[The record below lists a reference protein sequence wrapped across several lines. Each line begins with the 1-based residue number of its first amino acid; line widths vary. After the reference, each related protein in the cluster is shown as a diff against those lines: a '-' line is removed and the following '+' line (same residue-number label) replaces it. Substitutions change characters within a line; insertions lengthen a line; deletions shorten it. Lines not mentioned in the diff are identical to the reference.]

1 MLNAQSNS
9 EKALALLTELRKQK
23 AQLTFTQSRIKELEK
38 HLAAHKVDGDL
49 DDFTKEENPNTIQ
62 HDGVTFIYSPG
73 KTTYDFSECEEVQEL
88 KEELEALKNAYAESG
103 LATKK
108 QGKPFWTVKS

>member
-1 MLNAQSNS
+1 MLEKQSNS
-9 EKALALLTELRKQK
+9 EKALTLLTELRKQK
-23 AQLTFTQSRIKELEK
+23 AQLAFTQSRIKELEK
-38 HLAAHKVDGDL
+38 HLAAHKVNGDL
-49 DDFTKEENPNTIQ
+49 DDFAKGENTNTIE
-62 HDGVTFIYSPG
+62 HDGVTFVFSPG

-88 KEELEALKNAYAESG
+88 KEELEALKNTYAESG